1 MTTATLLTESNS
13 EAVEADHQ
21 DHDREEGVRH
31 RQQRLRLICAEE
43 PVQRPD
49 EDVAAREGGD
59 RKERDRR
66 QQREERADD
75 PAHHPEVR
83 TAGDR
88 VGRPVRRAEQRHRS
102 KNDPSDDDPEQEG
115 KQAFPEGEPEEQD
128 REGTQDDGRKGVRS
142 AEGDAEEVERLGCAV
157 RRGNRLDAVLLD
169 LGDPRRIVP
178 SPRAGNRF
186 FADGHREE
194 RTAGQGSEEC
204 AEPAELAL
212 RARDRS
218 DGILRRLAGRGC
230 F

>member
-1 MTTATLLTESNS
+1 MSPLVKVEIAKNVTAVSNERNEPTIRPTTPKCAPLETALVVPFAGPNS
-13 EAVEADHQ
+13 AS
-21 DHDREEGVRH
+21 
-31 RQQRLRLICAEE
+31 
-43 PVQRPD
+43 
-49 EDVAAREGGD
+49 
-59 RKERDRR
+59 
-66 QQREERADD
+66 
-75 PAHHPEVR
+75 
-83 TAGDR
+83 
-88 VGRPVRRAEQRHRS
+88 HRS
-102 KNDPSDDDPEQEG
+102 ENDPSDDDPEQDG

-142 AEGDAEEVERLGCAV
+142 AEGDAEEVGRLGCAV

-169 LGDPRRIVP
+169 LGDPRRIVL